1 TSLDLTQRDNML
13 TANTS
18 LRGAPATCQR
28 AMTAKRNVVI
38 DVTACSGNPAD
49 SGVALAS
56 MIAERMGQ
64 PA

>member
-1 TSLDLTQRDNML
+1 ML

-28 AMTAKRNVVI
+28 AMTVKRNVVI